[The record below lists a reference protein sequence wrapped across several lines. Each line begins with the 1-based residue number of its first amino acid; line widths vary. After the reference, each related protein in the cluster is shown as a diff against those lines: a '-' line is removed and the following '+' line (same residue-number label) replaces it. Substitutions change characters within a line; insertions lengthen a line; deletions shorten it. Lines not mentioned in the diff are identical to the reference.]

1 MPMRSRH
8 SSRKSVA
15 LSTSRRV
22 PVCAV
27 LDNTSG
33 SIIDAKAIQQQLNLC
48 PSKLQMR
55 SNLASLE
62 ASTVRFVAH
71 AQETTRA
78 LRSEG
83 VADAIEIKYE
93 TKRVPHFG
101 SHAHVIAGLRRSVPQ
116 VMSDSVADALLLP
129 LKWLRQCF

>member
-62 ASTVRFVAH
+62 TSTVRFVAH

-78 LRSEG
+78 LRHEG
-83 VADAIEIKYE
+83 VANAIEIKYE
-93 TKRVPHFG
+93 TKRAPNFG
-101 SHAHVIAGLRRSVPQ
+101 SHVHVIAGLRRLAAQ
-116 VMSDSVADALLLP
+116 VMSDPVADAV
-129 LKWLRQCF
+129 